1 MSDNSG
7 AIVRGTG
14 QLIRDLNR
22 SRILECFVGGGP
34 LSRVDVAERTGIS
47 LPAVSQ
53 LVAELEEQHL
63 LVRVGMGESSGGRRP
78 VLYEYNPRVAYVI
91 GLDMG
96 GTKIAGG
103 VSDLQGN
110 LLASA
115 RTSTHGGTAGNGSA
129 GDLHRRV
136 KRFVTAL
143 LDDAGIDLS
152 KVMGIGIGVPG
163 IPDASGRE
171 IRLAPGLAGR
181 DGRDAPSDTA
191 DLQGGSDSL
200 VQYLESELGRPV
212 YVDND
217 VNMIV
222 RGERWKGA
230 LRGVDHGLCVT
241 VGTGIGAGLLLD
253 GQVYRGARG
262 AAGEIGYWLIGSLG
276 PVLRPKGYG
285 PLERFAAGPGIAR
298 RYRRLVEERNGEN
311 ALPVE
316 QVTAR
321 ETAEAALEGDEDA
334 LLVWRETVDVL
345 GVALA
350 NLASL
355 VDPETIVIGGGVAGA
370 PEELFLG
377 PLREVITTLTPYPPR
392 IVGWQLGERAGIYGA
407 VSMVVHSRRSSIS
420 YLNPEVRA

>member
-7 AIVRGTG
+7 GVVRGTG

-22 SRILECFVGGGP
+22 SRILECFMAGEP

-47 LPAVSQ
+47 LPAVSH

-78 VLYEYNPRVAYVI
+78 VLYEYNARVAYVV

-96 GTKIAGG
+96 GTKIVGG
-103 VSDLQGN
+103 VSDLEGN
-110 LLASA
+110 LLATA
-115 RTSTHGGTAGNGSA
+115 RISTHGHDADNSCSGG
-129 GDLHRRV
+129 LHRRV
-136 KRFVTAL
+136 KQFVTAL
-143 LDDAGIDLS
+143 LDDAGITLS
-152 KVMGIGIGVPG
+152 KVMGVGIGVPG
-163 IPDASGRE
+163 IPDPSGRA
-171 IRLAPGLAGR
+171 IRLAPGLQGRNEAG
-181 DGRDAPSDTA
+181 GAAPERPSPDEAET
-191 DLQGGSDSL
+191 L

-212 YVDND
+212 HVDND

-230 LRGVDHGLCVT
+230 LRGVSHGVCVT
-241 VGTGIGAGLLLD
+241 VGTGIGVGLLLN
-253 GQVYRGARG
+253 GEVYRGARG

-276 PVLRPKGYG
+276 PLVRPEGYG

-298 RYRRLVEERNGEN
+298 RYRDLAVRRNGEGHGD
-311 ALPVE
+311 E
-316 QVTAR
+316 VTSR
-321 ETAEAALEGDEDA
+321 DVAEAALRGDEDA
-334 LLVWRETVDVL
+334 LRVWRETVDVL

-370 PEELFLG
+370 PEQLFLK
-377 PLREVITTLTPYPPR
+377 PLGDVVATLTPYPPR
-392 IVGWQLGERAGIYGA
+392 LVAWELGERAGIYGA
-407 VSMVVHSRRSSIS
+407 VSMVVHSQRSSIS
-420 YLNPEVRA
+420 YLNPEVTA